1 MASLEARMR
10 ESVGGYP
17 AHILKAPKVT
27 PVMGRAELARI
38 QSLWSK
44 PGEFYAGCA
53 ALFGA
58 GGGSGACG
66 SANGS
71 NGKLGMEEI
80 KRAMSL
86 WPTPTTSVASIVEEN
101 RVLKGLNEHHEN
113 EIAVLTRAL
122 QMAKSKIER
131 VERDL
136 FVARN
141 VIAATT
147 LKLLEARGE
156 PDAAGPTDACAN
168 AFKADRLLDAYGR

>member
-1 MASLEARMR
+1 MASLEAR
-10 ESVGGYP
+10 
-17 AHILKAPKVT
+17 
-27 PVMGRAELARI
+27 LARVL
-38 QSLWSK
+38 SGGLVN
-44 PGEFYAGCA
+44 PGTGYYVDCD

-80 KRAMSL
+80 KRAISL
-86 WPTPTTSVASIVEEN
+86 WKSPSEHHPTPTTSVASIVEEN
-101 RVLKGLNEHHEN
+101 RVLKGLNEMHEN

-147 LKLLEARGE
+147 LKLLETRGE

-168 AFKADRLLDAYGR
+168 AFKADRLLDAYAR